1 MNQEKFLQELEYLL
15 SDISQVG
22 REEAME
28 YYRCYFEDA
37 GAENETRVLRELG
50 SPQKVADMIKEGLR
64 SSGEA
69 GEYTETGYHTEEK
82 KEPPAGWEGPADRTM
97 KKNNRKAE
105 RHLEKNSRKARRKVE
120 KNNEKA
126 EKQLQK
132 KNRKA
137 EKKLEKSNRKVEKKK
152 EKKNR
157 KAEKKQEKDYKK
169 AEKKREQAERQ
180 TYGHTEGW
188 REDLLYFPGLIIDIV
203 IFCVMIAVLV
213 AAAVLAA
220 AIGAACVLSFISG
233 FVILGFAV
241 ISLAGSL
248 GLAGMAL
255 LAVSFFILAVGVLL
269 LMALVLYCSK
279 VLPEGMRRISRS
291 ARQAGARV
299 NRGEE

>member
-15 SDISQVG
+15 SDISQVE

-37 GAENETRVLRELG
+37 GAENEARVLRELG

-82 KEPPAGWEGPADRTM
+82 KEPPAGWEGPADRAM
-97 KKNNRKAE
+97 EKNNRKAE
-105 RHLEKNSRKARRKVE
+105 RNLEKNSRKARRKVE

-132 KNRKA
+132 KKRKA
-137 EKKLEKSNRKVEKKK
+137 EKKLEKSNRKLEKKK

-157 KAEKKQEKDYKK
+157 KREKKQEKDYKK
-169 AEKKREQAERQ
+169 TEKKREQAERQ
-180 TYGHTEGW
+180 TYRHTEGW

-203 IFCVMIAVLV
+203 IFCVMIVALV
-213 AAAVLAA
+213 AAVVLAV

-291 ARQAGARV
+291 ARQTGARV